1 MSTEEPS
8 KCCVCGAPTTKR
20 CQACAKSGIDLFFC
34 SPEHQKL
41 VWKHHKQVCGPNA
54 HPFAPPP
61 LTEEEL
67 QGLLRYARTER
78 PMPMAAFPL
87 EILRISQQVG
97 STTATGLTT
106 IAETLEQWARMPA
119 GSFEQRIVPLLRN
132 PASVTDHDSRYLL
145 LTKARSSLLLHL
157 EGFAG
162 SSTGDIYQHTIW
174 SQIARLATWAGQR
187 KPLIST
193 EADMRR
199 VSRINHQLLVLITIS
214 RAQRANE
221 SSIPDAWICR
231 EFEQLVDMLAEVRSF
246 TSHAD
251 LNFVTHF
258 FISRIS
264 TLTRRPYRMVPYPGG
279 CGFTLRY
286 ADRPSVLAVR
296 LPSPHS
302 RPIAPSFPVNAVVYY
317 PQ

>member
-1 MSTEEPS
+1 MDRDT
-8 KCCVCGAPTTKR
+8 
-20 CQACAKSGIDLFFC
+20 
-34 SPEHQKL
+34 
-41 VWKHHKQVCGPNA
+41 
-54 HPFAPPP
+54 
-61 LTEEEL
+61 
-67 QGLLRYARTER
+67 AR
-78 PMPMAAFPL
+78 
-87 EILRISQQVG
+87 
-97 STTATGLTT
+97 
-106 IAETLEQWARMPA
+106 
-119 GSFEQRIVPLLRN
+119 RIVPLLRN